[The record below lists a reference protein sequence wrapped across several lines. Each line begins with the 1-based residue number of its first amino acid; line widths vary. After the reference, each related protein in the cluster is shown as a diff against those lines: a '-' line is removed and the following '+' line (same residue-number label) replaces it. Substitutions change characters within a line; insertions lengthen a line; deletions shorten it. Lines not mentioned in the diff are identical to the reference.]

1 MVQRDAAGSFRRRWD
16 LVDAEKL
23 RARAERFERE
33 GPEGCA
39 RAAEQLRQALEA
51 RGARSDRS
59 ADLRRH
65 IAWRILLD
73 RADERVTRRR

>member
-1 MVQRDAAGSFRRRWD
+1 MSRDDAESMKRRWD

-23 RARAERFERE
+23 RARAERFFRE

-39 RAAEQLRQALEA
+39 RASEELRKQAHAL
-51 RGARSDRS
+51 GAVSDRA

-65 IAWRILLD
+65 IAWRLLLD
-73 RADERVTRRR
+73 KADERVAGRR